1 MSNMMSEN
9 TRGVIFDIDGVLEY
23 QGKAYPGAVELI
35 ELLRERNVP
44 FCFVTNSTLKSRA
57 SCARRLRMHG
67 FMIRD
72 EEVFTASYLTAEYLR
87 RVRARSCWV
96 MVDGD
101 GMDEFS
107 EFAEDRENPEYIV
120 IGDLQSGFHFEP
132 LNRALRLLLQGAKL
146 IGMQAELLDT
156 SRGLAELNVGS
167 WVGMLERASG
177 VQATYIGKPS
187 AFAFEVPLET
197 MKLAKHQVTVV
208 GDQLSTDIAGAQRLG
223 MRTILVRTGEFR
235 AMDQAENTHPDFAV
249 DSVEQIMELIS
260 GT

>member
-1 MSNMMSEN
+1 MTET

-23 QGKAYPGAVELI
+23 QGKVCPGALEMI
-35 ELLRERNVP
+35 GTLRDRSVP
-44 FCFVTNSTLKSRA
+44 LRFVTNSTLKSRA

-67 FMIRD
+67 FTILD

-101 GMDEFS
+101 GKDEFS
-107 EFAEDRENPEYIV
+107 EFGEDREDPEYIV
-120 IGDLQSGFHFEP
+120 IGDHQSGFHFDP
-132 LNRALRLLLQGAKL
+132 LNRALRLLLQGSKL

-156 SRGLAELNVGS
+156 SRGLPELNVGS

-187 AFAFEVPLET
+187 AFAFEVPLES
-197 MKLAKHQVTVV
+197 MKLPRHQVTVV
-208 GDQLSTDIAGAQRLG
+208 GDQLSTDIVGAQRLG

-235 AMDQAENTHPDFAV
+235 PMDPAEHAHPDFTV
-249 DSVEQIMELIS
+249 DSVQQVMELIAS
-260 GT
+260 T